1 MSEYYE
7 PTTNVVPDEQAQENR
22 IVNRALTKLPA
33 PHVTGLKLRGDIQLG
48 GLLLNTIDDND
59 VIWVCTDIQGWWNL
73 PDPELPDLPRGWG
86 DGSYDAKGRYAA
98 RLMTLNGAFLTQDPS
113 QVEAARETLF
123 KAIDLVYDSVEL
135 IVLESPTAK
144 SSMVRL
150 SGRPEID
157 TVTARGRTEFSIGL
171 KASDPIKYEFLEP
184 IVATPT
190 NAVPATPSAGSVRY
204 TTSAAHGFSVGQYV
218 TIAGSSIAGYNGTYL
233 ISSVPS
239 TTTFGVTSSAT
250 GTETWSGASATV
262 FEDGYR
268 VKTIAAG
275 ANSGFVNSGTTKTPL
290 IIELVGPIAAGV
302 TVTNALDYSAGYG
315 DDVTETITVTTA
327 VPSGSTLEIDTLNR
341 EAILITGATVVNG
354 RSYISTLSDWI
365 YLQPSFK
372 GTNTIALSGST
383 GSAKI
388 FYRSGWIG

>member
-1 MSEYYE
+1 MSDYYE
-7 PTTNVVPDEQAQENR
+7 PTTDVVPDEQAQENR
-22 IVNRALTKLPA
+22 IVNKALTKLPT

-48 GLLLNTIDDND
+48 SLLLNTIDDND

-113 QVEAARETLF
+113 QVELARQTLF

-135 IVLESPTAK
+135 IVQENPVAK

-171 KASDPIKYEFLEP
+171 KASDPIKYEYLEP

-190 NAVPATPSAGSVRY
+190 NAAPSTPSSGSVTY
-204 TTSAAHGFSVGQYV
+204 TTSAAHGFSAGDYV
-218 TIAGSSIAGYNGTYL
+218 TIAGSSVAGYNGTFL
-233 ISSVPS
+233 ISSVPLA
-239 TTTFGVTSSAT
+239 TTFVVANATT
-250 GTETWSGASATV
+250 GTETWASASATV

-268 VKTIAAG
+268 VKKIAAG
-275 ANSGFVNSGTTKTPL
+275 ANAGFVNSGTTKSPT
-290 IIELVGPIAAGV
+290 IIELTGPIAAGV
-302 TVTNALDYSAGYG
+302 TITNAINYSTEYG

-383 GSAKI
+383 GSAKV

>member
-7 PTTNVVPDEQAQENR
+7 PTTDIVPDVQAEENR
-22 IVNRALTKLPA
+22 IVNKALSKLPA
-33 PHVTGLKLRGDIQLG
+33 PHITGLKLEGDIQLG
-48 GLLLNTIDDND
+48 GLLLNTIDENG
-59 VIWVCTDIQGWWNL
+59 VVWVCTDIDGWWNL
-73 PDPELPDLPRGWG
+73 PDSELPDLPRGWG

-98 RLMTLNGAFLTQDPS
+98 RLLTLNGAFLTQEPS
-113 QVEAARETLF
+113 QVELARQELF

-135 IVLESPTAK
+135 IVQENPVAK
-144 SSMVRL
+144 SSIVRL
-150 SGRPEID
+150 SGRPQIA
-157 TVTARGRTEFSIGL
+157 TVSARGRTEFSIGL
-171 KASDPIKYEFLEP
+171 KASDPIKYEYLEP

-190 NAVPATPSAGSVRY
+190 NAAPSTPSSGSVTY
-204 TTSAAHGFSVGQYV
+204 TTSAAHGFSAGDYV
-218 TIAGSSIAGYNGTYL
+218 TIAGSSVVGYNGTFL
-233 ISSVPS
+233 IASIPS
-239 TTTFGVTSSAT
+239 TTTFVVANATT
-250 GTETWSGASATV
+250 GTETWASASATV

-275 ANSGFVNSGTTKTPL
+275 ANTGFINSGTTKSPL
-290 IIELVGPIAAGV
+290 IIELTGPIAAGV
-302 TVTNALDYSAGYG
+302 TVTNAINYSDVYG

-341 EAILITGATVVNG
+341 EAILVTDSTVVNG

-383 GSAKI
+383 GSAKV